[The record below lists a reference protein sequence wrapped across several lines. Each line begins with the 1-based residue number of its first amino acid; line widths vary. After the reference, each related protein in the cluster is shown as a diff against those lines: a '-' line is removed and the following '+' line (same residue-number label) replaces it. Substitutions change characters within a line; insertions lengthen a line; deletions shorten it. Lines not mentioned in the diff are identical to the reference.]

1 MSQSVSQPSSSSP
14 KAWTR
19 SGTGDVRD
27 ERRFGRR
34 EGIACAR
41 REERDAWSVAHVP
54 TEPACVASII
64 VV

>member
-1 MSQSVSQPSSSSP
+1 MSQSVSQPSSSL

-27 ERRFGRR
+27 ERRFGRH